1 MGKDYYAILGL
12 SRDASDADIKKAYR
26 KLALKYHPDKNKS
39 PEAEGKFKEVSEAF
53 DVLSDPK
60 KKSTYDRFGEE
71 GLKGG
76 VPTADGSFTEGYTF
90 GRNAHEIF
98 NSFFGTNNPFSDM
111 FMGSEDF
118 GSGFMRR
125 PGGPAGSMFDGM
137 NARMQPR
144 KDPPV
149 ERDLPLTLDE
159 LFTGCT
165 KKMKISRKVLND
177 DMHTTS
183 VKDKILTINVKP
195 GWKEGTKITFPEEGD
210 QGPNV
215 IPADIV
221 FVVKDKPHPV
231 FKRDGVDLVHTASIP
246 LQTALTGGTIT
257 VPTIDGKVIQI
268 PITEII
274 NPSSQ
279 KVIPGG
285 GMPLSK
291 EPSKR
296 GNLVITFNV
305 QFPNTLTPQQKEFIR
320 QAFQ

>member
-39 PEAEGKFKEVSEAF
+39 PDAEDKFKEVSEAF

-60 KKSTYDRFGEE
+60 KKATYDRFGEE

-76 VPTADGSFTEGYTF
+76 VPTADGSFTEAYTF

-98 NSFFGTNNPFSDM
+98 NSFFGTSNPFSDM
-111 FMGSEDF
+111 FVGSEDF
-118 GSGFMRR
+118 GADFMRR
-125 PGGPAGSMFDGM
+125 AGGPSSMFDAM

-149 ERDLPLTLDE
+149 ERELPLTLEE

-165 KKMKISRKVLND
+165 KKMKISRKVIND

-221 FVVKDKPHPV
+221 FVVKDKPHRN
-231 FKRDGVDLVHTASIP
+231 FKRNGIDLVYTASIH
-246 LQTALTGGTIT
+246 LSTALTGGSIT
-257 VPTIDGKVIQI
+257 VPTIDGRVIQV

-279 KVIPGG
+279 KVIPGA
-285 GMPLSK
+285 GMPVSK
-291 EPSKR
+291 DPSQR
-296 GNLVITFNV
+296 GNLVVCFSV
-305 QFPNTLTPQQKEFIR
+305 VFPTILTPHQKELIR

>member
-1 MGKDYYAILGL
+1 MGKNYYATLGL

-39 PEAEGKFKEVSEAF
+39 PDAEDKFKEVSEAF

-60 KKSTYDRFGEE
+60 KKATYDHFGEE

-76 VPTADGSFTEGYTF
+76 VPTADGSFTEAYTF
-90 GRNAHEIF
+90 GGNAHEIF
-98 NSFFGTNNPFSDM
+98 NSFFGTSNPFSDM

-118 GSGFMRR
+118 GADFMRR
-125 PGGPAGSMFDGM
+125 AGGPSSMFDAM

-149 ERDLPLTLDE
+149 ERELPLTLEE

-165 KKMKISRKVLND
+165 KKMKISRKVIND

-195 GWKEGTKITFPEEGD
+195 GWKEGTKIRFPEEGD
-210 QGPNV
+210 QGPNI

-221 FVVKDKPHPV
+221 FVVRDKPHRN
-231 FKRDGVDLVHTASIP
+231 FKRNGIDLVYTASIP
-246 LQTALTGGTIT
+246 LPTALTGGSIT
-257 VPTIDGKVIQI
+257 VPTIDGRVIQV

-274 NPSSQ
+274 NPTFQ
-279 KVIPGG
+279 KVIPGA
-285 GMPLSK
+285 GMPVSK
-291 EPSKR
+291 DPSQR
-296 GNLVITFNV
+296 GTLVICFSV
-305 QFPNTLTPQQKEFIR
+305 VFPTTLTPHQKELIR